1 MVTEKEVVEELYKI
15 VEDGANPREARDAI
29 AKKFPDWNDP
39 KKLKQIIPKV
49 ERMFPTIRQ
58 TYIRK
63 TSYFKVFLI
72 GADNIRARG
81 KRLEE
86 LNKPVKA

>member
-1 MVTEKEVVEELYKI
+1 MVTEKDVVEELYKI

-29 AKKFPDWNDP
+29 AQKYPEWNDLT
-39 KKLKQIIPKV
+39 KLKQIIPKV
-49 ERMFPTIRQ
+49 ERMFPAIRQ

-63 TSYFKVFLI
+63 TSYFKIFLI

-81 KRLEE
+81 KRLED
-86 LNKPVKA
+86 LNKASKA